1 MSLRVT
7 LPDGSPLELD
17 DGATVYDAAAA
28 IGPRLAKA
36 AIAGRVTRAA
46 GVAERRRRR
55 RAAGPRLVDVSA
67 PLHDGDTLAIVTLK
81 ADDPESLEVLRHTAS
96 HVMAQAV
103 LRLWPGTKY
112 SIGPAIEN
120 GFYYDFQLPAVDR

>member
-36 AIAGRVTRAA
+36 AIAGRVTCAA
-46 GVAERRRRR
+46 EGTAGAGAGGA
-55 RAAGPRLVDVSA
+55 AAGPRLVDVTA

-81 ADDPESLEVLRHTAS
+81 AEDPESREVLRHTA
-96 HVMAQAV
+96 
-103 LRLWPGTKY
+103 
-112 SIGPAIEN
+112 
-120 GFYYDFQLPAVDR
+120 